1 MTVSNK
7 TMERIMRQDSN
18 LSPYDGFRIG
28 GIGKVLNQIGLNQR
42 KHHIIYRVSSGE
54 FAIPMEFTGNVM
66 EMQLIPKEEILEELS
81 RLREEIAVTMKWI
94 HIGTI
99 EVVIKATFKE
109 GIDSEIHLSI
119 MDRRINN
126 LRDGCLGTMIG
137 NLYAGKLMFDIHP
150 RIAYNLADQDFSRVL
165 TLHQDFKRKDLMKE
179 GNRPYSITYRIAY
192 ALSNTHHSDL
202 FLRKEYIEIPRIFK
216 EFAKVMAP
224 DPIRIPRI
232 GGVDIV
238 FKDHPVLDRTMSSRI
253 EYSSRM
259 SFSEDRIIGY
269 KGKEKDLA
277 KVLTPQEIRV
287 DNVKLKCP
295 EGWKEIQVIFDI
307 TKNENLFPCHD
318 LYHLQQ
324 PVVGRYEGMLE
335 IVGHEILVT
344 GVAGQ
349 ENGSMIL
356 GISFLEDH
364 KPWGRKGNAY
374 IDSGSGICTAK
385 PGVFPKEARETLPV
399 IAGRDFSQK
408 NLILNT
414 GIREAKIMIGGAFG
428 TPWFRDNQRNLLIFT
443 TNCGNEIQVLRREK
457 TFNMIMPINFRSK
470 RGDVDAK
477 LTHPKMQD
485 KRKFGKVLLSFRQ
498 QGLIDSDSFYGE
510 SEEEIKNLREAL
522 EELKILD
529 ISEES
534 ILSLE
539 NVKRLIQRNFNENL
553 LAWWD
558 RNKIEA
564 TLKIKEECKYEY
576 VRYKPIQMN
585 MEDKKDMQILIKEHI
600 NLGLIEPG
608 ISAYSSPRFLV
619 RNHGEIKRGKPRLV
633 INYQGINKILEFDG
647 YYIPSREHLIDCIK
661 GAKVFSKFDCKSGFY
676 QIKMESES
684 KKFTAFSTPQGQYI
698 WNVLPIGL
706 ANAPQIFQRKMD
718 NLFKDYFEFM
728 FVYID
733 DILIASKNM
742 KEHIKHLEIFSDACY
757 KEGLVLSE
765 KKATIAVNKIE
776 FLGILIDETG
786 IELQEHIVEKI
797 RNFPNTLKD
806 KKQLQSFLGVVNFAG
821 IFIKDL
827 AKYRRDFRPLLK
839 ETESAKWKWEEIH
852 TQRVRE
858 LKQICISCQSLQYR
872 RTRTYW

>member
-42 KHHIIYRVSSGE
+42 KHHIIYKVSSGE
-54 FAIPMEFTGNVM
+54 FAIPMELTGNVM

-81 RLREEIAVTMKWI
+81 KLREEVAVTMKWI

-126 LRDGCLGTMIG
+126 LRDGCLGTMI
-137 NLYAGKLMFDIHP
+137 
-150 RIAYNLADQDFSRVL
+150 
-165 TLHQDFKRKDLMKE
+165 
-179 GNRPYSITYRIAY
+179 
-192 ALSNTHHSDL
+192 DL
-202 FLRKEYIEIPRIFK
+202 FLRKEYVEIPRIFK
-216 EFAKVMAP
+216 EFAKVMTP

-232 GGVDIV
+232 GGVDIII
-238 FKDHPVLDRTMSSRI
+238 KDHPVLDKQLSSRTDF
-253 EYSSRM
+253 SSRM
-259 SFSEDRIIGY
+259 SFSEDRITGY
-269 KGKEKDLA
+269 KGKEKELLKA
-277 KVLTPQEIRV
+277 LTPQEIRV
-287 DNVKLKCP
+287 DNVKLRCP

-307 TKNENLFPCHD
+307 TKKENFFPCDD

-335 IVGHEILVT
+335 I
-344 GVAGQ
+344 A
-349 ENGSMIL
+349 
-356 GISFLEDH
+356 
-364 KPWGRKGNAY
+364 
-374 IDSGSGICTAK
+374 GSGICTTK
-385 PGVFPKEARETLPV
+385 PGVFPKKARETLPV

-408 NLILNT
+408 ILILNK

-428 TPWFRDNQRNLLIFT
+428 SPWFR
-443 TNCGNEIQVLRREK
+443 VLRREK
-457 TFNMIMPINFRSK
+457 AFNRIMPINFRSK
-470 RGDVDAK
+470 RGDFDAK

-485 KRKFGKVLLSFRQ
+485 KRKFGMK
-498 QGLIDSDSFYGE
+498 
-510 SEEEIKNLREAL
+510 A
-522 EELKILD
+522 LD
-529 ISEES
+529 ISEENR
-534 ILSLE
+534 LSLE
-539 NVKRLIQRNFNENL
+539 NVKRLIQRNFSENP

-564 TLKIKEECKYEY
+564 TLKVKDECKYEY

-585 MEDKKDMQILIKEHI
+585 MEDKKDMQMIIKEHI
-600 NLGLIEPG
+600 SLGLIEPG
-608 ISAYSSPRFLV
+608 ISTYSSPGFL
-619 RNHGEIKRGKPRLV
+619 
-633 INYQGINKILEFDG
+633 
-647 YYIPSREHLIDCIK
+647 
-661 GAKVFSKFDCKSGFY
+661 
-676 QIKMESES
+676 IKMESES
-684 KKFTAFSTPQGQYI
+684 KKFTAFSTLQGQYI
-698 WNVLPIGL
+698 WNVLPMGL

-776 FLGILIDETG
+776 FLGILIDEAG
-786 IELQEHIVEKI
+786 IELQDHIVEKI
-797 RNFPNTLKD
+797 RNFPDVLKD

-827 AKYRRDFRPLLK
+827 ARYRKDFRPLLK
-839 ETESAKWKWEEIH
+839 ETESSKWKWEEIH
-852 TQRVRE
+852 TKRVRE
-858 LKQICISCQSLQYR
+858 LKQVCSNLPKLAIPQDGDELVAYTDANDYKWAAVLMKKTTTGEEPCRYTGGLFSEQ
-872 RTRTYW
+872 